1 MSQTAP
7 GSDPLEFLKSMWNG
21 MGFSLPGM
29 MTPTLDVN
37 ELEKRIADMRA
48 VEHWLKVNLGMLQ
61 TSIQGLEMQRATLS
75 AVQALSQSSARGA
88 SGGPAE
94 AAALPFASPAMWP
107 WNMMQQAAAGMQT
120 AATNAVQAAS
130 NAVQQAAGAP
140 GTAAAAAAAQKPA
153 DAQAGAAA
161 KTGQKPAK

>member
-1 MSQTAP
+1 MSQTTP
-7 GSDPLEFLKSMWNG
+7 GNDPLEFLKSMWSG

-61 TSIQGLEMQRATLS
+61 TTIQGLEMQRATLS
-75 AVQALSQSSARGA
+75 AVQALGQASARGA
-88 SGGPAE
+88 PGVAE
-94 AAALPFASPAMWP
+94 AAATPFGSAAMWP

-120 AATNAVQAAS
+120 AASSAVQAAS
-130 NAVQQAAGAP
+130 NAVQQAAAGTPSPAP
-140 GTAAAAAAAQKPA
+140 AAPAQAADP
-153 DAQAGAAA
+153 QAGA
-161 KTGQKPAK
+161 KPKPGGPQNK